1 MSNRF
6 IRACFRCL
14 VIPLISES
22 LQRADESLLFHNVIS
37 NSWAAQWLS
46 TPRRGKQADLNPGSR
61 LPGSNFLFIRVCLL
75 EFLLYLGA
83 ESPGLA
89 PYFLFRL
96 YSCSMSPVKNPG
108 EIPTPCFQETAT
120 KCPIPRQ
127 IGFDT
132 KLSEIQDGKP
142 EVTITSLL
150 FNCMWIHP
158 SAHFSPTLN
167 KKTAAADSD
176 LNHQNWGLK
185 HICAWRQM
193 VWMSSF
199 LSHHHSGPW
208 LHFST
213 VFRQDSD
220 LGTLRTI
227 RQEDLTRYTCQKR
240 LLPRREAFYWGNYW
254 IALHNNFLLFHSTFC

>member
-22 LQRADESLLFHNVIS
+22 LQKADESLLFHNVIS

-61 LPGSNFLFIRVCLL
+61 LPGSNFLFIRVCLP
-75 EFLLYLGA
+75 EFLLYLVA

-132 KLSEIQDGKP
+132 KLSGIQDGKP
-142 EVTITSLL
+142 EVTVTSLL
-150 FNCMWIHP
+150 FNCMWINP
-158 SAHFSPTLN
+158 SAHFFPHIKQKDCSCRQWSEPPKMRIETYLCLASDGLDVFISLPPSLWALAAFFYRFQTRFGFGYAEDSLTGRFDQIHLSKAFTP
-167 KKTAAADSD
+167 KK
-176 LNHQNWGLK
+176 
-185 HICAWRQM
+185 
-193 VWMSSF
+193 SSI
-199 LSHHHSGPW
+199 L
-208 LHFST
+208 
-213 VFRQDSD
+213 
-220 LGTLRTI
+220 LR
-227 RQEDLTRYTCQKR
+227 
-240 LLPRREAFYWGNYW
+240 
-254 IALHNNFLLFHSTFC
+254 